1 MGCKGMPVCQASWDL
16 LPTYIENKESDAGP
30 EDNERA
36 PAVGEEAKL
45 VRKEVDEMLCREDGD
60 EGVVGRAPRRLET
73 SLFQRTRWLEPGQ
86 GG

>member
-1 MGCKGMPVCQASWDL
+1 MGCKGMPVCNASWDL

-45 VRKEVDEMLCREDGD
+45 VRKEVD
-60 EGVVGRAPRRLET
+60 
-73 SLFQRTRWLEPGQ
+73 
-86 GG
+86 